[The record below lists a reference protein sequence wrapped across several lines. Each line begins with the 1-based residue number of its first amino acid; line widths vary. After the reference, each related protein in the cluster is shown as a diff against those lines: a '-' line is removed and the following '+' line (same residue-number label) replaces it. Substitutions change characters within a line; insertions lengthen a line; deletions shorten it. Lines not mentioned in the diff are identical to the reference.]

1 MNSKKSILYYI
12 EYKMNFGDLF
22 TCVVCG
28 HSFQI
33 DDCVCVEFENGK
45 PKSWKCCEC
54 IAKEV
59 LKEYGM
65 EEMENE

>member
-1 MNSKKSILYYI
+1 
-12 EYKMNFGDLF
+12 MNFGDLF